1 MFGIA
6 NFCFIVFFSLLFSQ
20 SISNLYSPEISL
32 PIVQGDETIHYDFMI
47 NIDLPDSDGNSDDSL
62 EDYYYISLS
71 EVSNSA
77 WHSSD
82 INSIEGDSYWCANI
96 DNGGY
101 LDSWSQYLD
110 TAPVLVGS
118 NAKFSAK
125 LFYSI
130 ESPNGAE
137 GEVEGSCTDGWDAA
151 NIRISVDG
159 GVTWS
164 LLEDNDKPYDF
175 DCGYGW
181 IWNDEQYELG
191 GQLNHLAKGWGGKSN
206 GWFDF
211 SVDLESYENNEIIIR
226 FAFGSDPA
234 ECIIDDNSLTGLQ
247 IDDILIEDE
256 SGVLFY
262 DSGDDIAN
270 MNASGDLWSE
280 QLYDYGG
287 PSNISNPRPG
297 VSDWERYV
305 PGMPFNGNVFMN
317 LTDYAGK
324 TIKFRIQSRYDND
337 HNGGQG
343 AGIFIDDFR
352 VYVFSPG
359 FYFAPTGLIANPL
372 DGKIELYWD
381 DMNESGTKDYI
392 YDNNIFFQENNSIK
406 TSEGNGWAGKMF
418 DVIGPSRVNS
428 FSIYNANEIDTTILV
443 GLYGKIGSTI
453 NTEPIY
459 SMNVPLVHGW
469 NNFNLDDSSWTV
481 ENYFVIGH
489 EINSSFGVSI
499 DTSMTMGYSFLRLG
513 GPWMNWAADPNLGYI
528 GEFGIRSNITYDG
541 ANVTYNIYRTDSLI
555 MSGLAENTYIDT
567 GLINNAQYDYSI
579 SAIYSDGSESDKT
592 SIVSATPLSSTVY
605 EIGYDDGNFELDY
618 NAGPGSFSAV
628 RFAANIDGENLVR
641 IKWYQVVPSGVFY
654 IKIFDDNN
662 GLPGEEL
669 YSSVQAGGNNN
680 DGWNEK
686 DLSSFNINVSEYF
699 WAGVKEFST
708 SNPFG
713 LDTSSNSNNS
723 YQRISEDA
731 DWNAIEGNL
740 GIRVMLDCGENCG
753 QGSRVASD
761 FENMDIDFVSK
772 GELYNLDWGKKE
784 LKRKEIRLNGNLIS
798 SNFNSNLL
806 NRMQIQADTLFILK
820 EYEFED
826 QITEEWKFDSG
837 WNLTEDNYYSP
848 THSIHSPNNYLENVF
863 SPLQPNTFNLIS
875 IFPNPFNPVVNIQF
889 EIDKFSLV
897 SLSIHDINGRLV
909 KNLVDKKLNI
919 GTYHYNWNAYD
930 YNGVQVSSG
939 IYFIVLNNSDNLI
952 KSKILYIK

>member
-1 MFGIA
+1 
-6 NFCFIVFFSLLFSQ
+6 
-20 SISNLYSPEISL
+20 
-32 PIVQGDETIHYDFMI
+32 
-47 NIDLPDSDGNSDDSL
+47 
-62 EDYYYISLS
+62 
-71 EVSNSA
+71 
-77 WHSSD
+77 
-82 INSIEGDSYWCANI
+82 
-96 DNGGY
+96 
-101 LDSWSQYLD
+101 
-110 TAPVLVGS
+110 
-118 NAKFSAK
+118 
-125 LFYSI
+125 
-130 ESPNGAE
+130 
-137 GEVEGSCTDGWDAA
+137 
-151 NIRISVDG
+151 
-159 GVTWS
+159 
-164 LLEDNDKPYDF
+164 
-175 DCGYGW
+175 
-181 IWNDEQYELG
+181 
-191 GQLNHLAKGWGGKSN
+191 
-206 GWFDF
+206 
-211 SVDLESYENNEIIIR
+211 
-226 FAFGSDPA
+226 
-234 ECIIDDNSLTGLQ
+234 
-247 IDDILIEDE
+247 
-256 SGVLFY
+256 
-262 DSGDDIAN
+262 
-270 MNASGDLWSE
+270 
-280 QLYDYGG
+280 
-287 PSNISNPRPG
+287 
-297 VSDWERYV
+297 
-305 PGMPFNGNVFMN
+305 
-317 LTDYAGK
+317 
-324 TIKFRIQSRYDND
+324 
-337 HNGGQG
+337 
-343 AGIFIDDFR
+343 
-352 VYVFSPG
+352 
-359 FYFAPTGLIANPL
+359 
-372 DGKIELYWD
+372 
-381 DMNESGTKDYI
+381 
-392 YDNNIFFQENNSIK
+392 
-406 TSEGNGWAGKMF
+406 
-418 DVIGPSRVNS
+418 
-428 FSIYNANEIDTTILV
+428 
-443 GLYGKIGSTI
+443 
-453 NTEPIY
+453 
-459 SMNVPLVHGW
+459 
-469 NNFNLDDSSWTV
+469 
-481 ENYFVIGH
+481 
-489 EINSSFGVSI
+489 
-499 DTSMTMGYSFLRLG
+499 
-513 GPWMNWAADPNLGYI
+513 
-528 GEFGIRSNITYDG
+528 
-541 ANVTYNIYRTDSLI
+541 
-555 MSGLAENTYIDT
+555 
-567 GLINNAQYDYSI
+567 
-579 SAIYSDGSESDKT
+579 
-592 SIVSATPLSSTVY
+592 
-605 EIGYDDGNFELDY
+605 
-618 NAGPGSFSAV
+618 
-628 RFAANIDGENLVR
+628 
-641 IKWYQVVPSGVFY
+641 
-654 IKIFDDNN
+654 DDNN